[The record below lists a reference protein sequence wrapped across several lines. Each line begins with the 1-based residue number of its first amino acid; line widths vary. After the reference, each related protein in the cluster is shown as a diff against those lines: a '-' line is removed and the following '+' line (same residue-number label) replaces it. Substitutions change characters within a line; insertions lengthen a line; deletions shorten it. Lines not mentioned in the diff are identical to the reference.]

1 VTTLRRSSAQ
11 TGKEASTLAK
21 GILTRV
27 FAGTQVFATGFF
39 LTLLFLFFLL
49 VYGDTFL
56 RRVVEILPRFGDKR
70 RAVEISRR
78 SKAIFRST

>member
-1 VTTLRRSSAQ
+1 MISIVNYFA
-11 TGKEASTLAK
+11 EANLSL
-21 GILTRV
+21 
-27 FAGTQVFATGFF
+27 
-39 LTLLFLFFLL
+39 LFFLL